1 MGAGGGKGVCLSS
14 LAGIAKWEICLLQDQ
29 TWSLQ
34 DCPGREATL
43 KIYTDIDTK
52 TATTNL

>member
-1 MGAGGGKGVCLSS
+1 MGAGGKGVCLSS
-14 LAGIAKWEICLLQDQ
+14 LAGIAKWEIHLSQDQ

-43 KIYTDIDTK
+43 KINTDIDTK

>member
-1 MGAGGGKGVCLSS
+1 MGVCLSS
-14 LAGIAKWEICLLQDQ
+14 LEGIAKWEIRLLQDQ

-34 DCPGREATL
+34 DCPGREAML
-43 KIYTDIDTK
+43 KIDTDIDTK